1 MADLDPDD
9 IKDEDETLTTSPQF
23 QTQKAATAE
32 PHESALDYLCTAV
45 AELARAA
52 GSPPAVTAA
61 LDKARAALGK

>member
-9 IKDEDETLTTSPQF
+9 IKDEDEPTVPPSV
-23 QTQKAATAE
+23 TAE